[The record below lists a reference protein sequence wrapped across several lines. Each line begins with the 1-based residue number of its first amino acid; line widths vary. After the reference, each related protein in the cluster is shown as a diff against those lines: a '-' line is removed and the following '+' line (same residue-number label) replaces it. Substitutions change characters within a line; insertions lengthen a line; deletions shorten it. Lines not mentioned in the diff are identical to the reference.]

1 MRIIIL
7 GLGLIGKAMALDLL
21 NNKQFEVSGA
31 DIRHEPLQELKGKGL
46 FEAYQKDLT
55 NPDEVKEVIKPY
67 DLVVNALPGNLGFK
81 VLKACLEERKIIVD
95 ITFSPEDPLI
105 LDDLAKEKGVTAV
118 VDCGVA
124 PGLSNM
130 LAAYALTKMDEA
142 FSLAIYVGGLPVV
155 RTWPFE
161 YKTVFSPS
169 DVIEEYLRP
178 ARYKENGQIKIQPA
192 LSEPEF
198 IEFEGLGTLEAFSTD
213 GLRTLLWTL
222 PYPNMK
228 EKTLRYPGH
237 REKMAMLR
245 QAGFF
250 DSQPVKLDGKEI
262 IPREVTAQILF
273 SRLKLQ
279 PGEEDLTV
287 MRVIAKGEKNGQPIS
302 FQFELFDRFD
312 LKTEI
317 HSMARTTGYTA
328 TMIVRA
334 LAEGLIDMK
343 GIIPPEFL
351 GLKENC
357 FDFILQGLAERKIN
371 IKRQEYPEKE

>member
-1 MRIIIL
+1 MKIIIL
-7 GLGLIGKAMALDLL
+7 GLGLIGKAIALDLL
-21 NNKQFEVSGA
+21 KDKELKVSGA
-31 DIRHEPLQELKGKGL
+31 DLRKEPFQELEDKGL

-55 NPDEVKEVIKPY
+55 NINEVKKVIKTQ
-67 DLVVNALPGNLGFK
+67 DLVINALPGNLGFK
-81 VLKACLEERKIIVD
+81 VLKVCLEESKMVVD
-95 ITFSPEDPLI
+95 ITFSPEDPFT

-118 VDCGVA
+118 VDGGVA

-130 LAAYALTKMDEA
+130 LAAYALTKMDKA
-142 FSLAIYVGGLPVV
+142 DSLAIYVGGLPVI

-178 ARYKENGQIKIQPA
+178 ARYREGGQLKIQPA
-192 LSEPEF
+192 LSEPEL
-198 IEFEGLGTLEAFSTD
+198 IEFEGLGTLEAFNTD
-213 GLRTLLWTL
+213 GLRTLLRTL
-222 PYPNMK
+222 PYPNMR

-237 REKMAMLR
+237 REKMVMLKE
-245 QAGFF
+245 AGFF
-250 DSQPVKLDGKEI
+250 DSKPVIIDGKEI
-262 IPREVTAQILF
+262 IPREVTSQILF
-273 SRLKLQ
+273 SRLKLK

-287 MRVIAKGEKNGQPIS
+287 MRVIAKGEKNGHSVS

-312 LKTEI
+312 LESGI

-334 LAEGLIDMK
+334 FAEGLIDLK
-343 GIIPPEFL
+343 GIVPPEFL

-357 FDFILQGLAERKIN
+357 FDFILQGLKDRKI
-371 IKRQEYPEKE
+371 KVKMETFSD

>member
-1 MRIIIL
+1 MKIIIL
-7 GLGLIGKAMALDLL
+7 GLGLIGKAIALDLL
-21 NNKQFEVSGA
+21 NNKGFKVSGA
-31 DIRHEPLQELKGKGL
+31 DIRKEPLQELKDKGL
-46 FEAYQKDLT
+46 FEACQKDLT
-55 NPDEVKEVIKPY
+55 NPDEVRKVIKPH
-67 DLVVNALPGNLGFK
+67 DLVINALPGSLGFE
-81 VLKACLEERKIIVD
+81 VLKVCIEERKMVVD
-95 ITFSPEDPLI
+95 ITFSPEDPLT

-118 VDCGVA
+118 IDCGVA

-130 LAAYALTKMDEA
+130 LAAYALTKIDKA
-142 FSLAIYVGGLPVV
+142 YSLAIYVGGLPIV

-192 LSEPEF
+192 LSEPEL
-198 IEFEGLGTLEAFSTD
+198 IEFEGLGTLEAFNTD
-213 GLRTLLWTL
+213 GLRTLLRTL

-237 REKMAMLR
+237 REKMAMLKE
-245 QAGFF
+245 AGFF
-250 DSQPVKLDGKEI
+250 DSQPVRIDGQEI
-262 IPREVTAQILF
+262 IPREVTTQILF
-273 SRLKLQ
+273 SRLKLR

-287 MRVIAKGEKNGQPIS
+287 MRVITKGEKSGHPIS

-312 LKTEI
+312 PESGI

-334 LAEGLIDMK
+334 LAKGLIGMK
-343 GIIPPEFL
+343 GIIPPEL
-351 GLKENC
+351 VGLNEQC
-357 FDFILQGLAERKIN
+357 FDFILQGLAERKIK
-371 IKRQEYPEKE
+371 IKIQVYPKEE